1 MTFDAPRSQVPAQV
15 PAQTPADAGGSPAD
29 ILAFWREVGPPRWF
43 SADPGI
49 DAAIRTRFLAIHEA
63 AASGLLAAWEDTA
76 DGALALLIVLD
87 QFPRNMFRGTARAF
101 ASDALARAVASR
113 ALARGFD
120 LRFGNPERRFFYLPF
135 MHSEDLADQ
144 ERCLSL
150 CAAAGDREG
159 VDYSVIHADIIRRF
173 GRFPHRNSTLGRATT
188 AEEAAFLADGGFAG

>member
-1 MTFDAPRSQVPAQV
+1 MTSDSLRSQVPA
-15 PAQTPADAGGSPAD
+15 DAVSPAD
-29 ILAFWREVGPPRWF
+29 ILTFWREAGPQRWF
-43 SADPGI
+43 SADPDF
-49 DAAIRTRFLAIHEA
+49 DAAIRTRFLAVHDA
-63 AASGLLAAWEDTA
+63 AASGLLVAWEDTA

-120 LRFGNPERRFFYLPF
+120 LRFANPERRFFYLPF

-144 ERCLSL
+144 DRCLSL
-150 CAAAGDREG
+150 CAAASDREG
-159 VDYSVIHADIIRRF
+159 VDYSIIHADIIRRF
-173 GRFPHRNSTLGRATT
+173 GRFPHRNSVLGRTAS